1 GGTGFIGGVSGYTS
15 ANVSVAGAS
24 GNPAVVA
31 PGTVDPVTGD
41 HVIGTLTVGSGAQAN
56 NVTFGAN
63 SALKIGFDTNGNC
76 DKLAVNGT
84 LSLDAATDKLVLD
97 IADYAALKA
106 GTYTLATF
114 TALATPGTVFDVVEK
129 PTSGTLQYT
138 ATSIEYVVH
147 PKTTVLVVK

>member
-1 GGTGFIGGVSGYTS
+1 MYHRQQPPRIHNLGLKR
-15 ANVSVAGAS
+15 
-24 GNPAVVA
+24 AV
-31 PGTVDPVTGD
+31 
-41 HVIGTLTVGSGAQAN
+41 
-56 NVTFGAN
+56 
-63 SALKIGFDTNGNC
+63 
-76 DKLAVNGT
+76 DKEW
-84 LSLDAATDKLVLD
+84 LDSATDKLVLD

-147 PKTTVLVVK
+147 PKTTVLVVKSRQRTG